1 MGTFLLLKFS
11 LLTCAA
17 GGCPL
22 LAAGRGQGG
31 RGGFGLKVCSHLG
44 GRGKADPAQVGYC
57 PLCLKY
63 HLPVFPRS
71 SVSFPTGSQEHHR
84 ATHPLRIRTGEGI

>member
-22 LAAGRGQGG
+22 LAAGGGQGG
-31 RGGFGLKVCSHLG
+31 RGGFGLKACHHLS
-44 GRGKADPAQVGYC
+44 GRGKADPRSGWVLS
-57 PLCLKY
+57 PCLKY

-71 SVSFPTGSQEHHR
+71 NVSFPTGSQEHRR